1 MRELILIIHI
11 LSLILSLGSMTTFI
25 IIRKDISRVSGCES
39 NFALI
44 TIRKFLNIA
53 YIGMFFMV
61 LSGLYLIIPFWSA
74 IGTMPLVHI
83 KITAVVLWLFILI
96 LLGVSLKRIKPETY
110 LSNDVKIGL
119 LSFLS
124 VLFGL
129 IVVALAIFAFE

>member
-11 LSLILSLGSMTTFI
+11 LSLILSLGSMVTFI
-25 IIRKDISRVSGCES
+25 IIRKDISRLSGCKS
-39 NFALI
+39 IFALI

-53 YIGMFFMV
+53 YIGMFFMII
-61 LSGLYLIIPFWSA
+61 SGLYLIIPYWSA

-83 KITAVVLWLFILI
+83 KITAVVLWLIILI
-96 LLGVSLKRIKPETY
+96 LLGVSLKRVKPETY

-124 VLFGL
+124 VLLGL

>member
-1 MRELILIIHI
+1 MREFVLIVHL
-11 LSLILSLGSMTTFI
+11 LSLVLALGSMATFI

-53 YIGMFFMV
+53 YIGMLLMI
-61 LSGLYLIIPFWSA
+61 LSGLYLIIPYWPSLA
-74 IGTMPLVHI
+74 SMPLIHI
-83 KITAVVLWLFILI
+83 KITVVVLWLIVLI
-96 LLGVSLKRIKPETY
+96 ILGVNLKRVKPESY
-110 LSNDVKIGL
+110 LSYDAKIGL

-124 VLFGL
+124 VILGL

>member
-124 VLFGL
+124 VLLGL

>member
-1 MRELILIIHI
+1 MRELVLIIHI
-11 LSLILSLGSMTTFI
+11 LSLILSLGSMATFI

-61 LSGLYLIIPFWSA
+61 LSGSYLIIPFWSA

-96 LLGVSLKRIKPETY
+96 LLGISLKRIKPESY

-124 VLFGL
+124 VLLGL